1 MEYQLG
7 QQDARDDFVEL
18 ARDASQGFC
27 PPEVETIE
35 AVSQAAGGIPA
46 GKGLETFKQT
56 IEVLKESTP
65 NDL

>member
-1 MEYQLG
+1 MKYQLG

-27 PPEVETIE
+27 PPEVATIQ

-46 GKGLETFKQT
+46 GKELETFKQT

-65 NDL
+65 HDI

>member
-1 MEYQLG
+1 MDYQLTK
-7 QQDARDDFVEL
+7 QDARDDFLEL

-27 PPEVETIE
+27 PPEVATIQ
-35 AVSQAAGGIPA
+35 VLGRAAGGIRA
-46 GKGLETFKQT
+46 GKELETFQQT